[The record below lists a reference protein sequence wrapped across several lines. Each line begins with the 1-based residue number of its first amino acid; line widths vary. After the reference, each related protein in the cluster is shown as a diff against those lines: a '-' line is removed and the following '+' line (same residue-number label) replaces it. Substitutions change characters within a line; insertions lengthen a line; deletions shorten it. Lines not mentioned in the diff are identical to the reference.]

1 MASPPY
7 RIAGA
12 SGFWGDRNDALLD
25 QVRGGPIDSVIL
37 DYLAEITMSILRLK
51 KLRDP
56 NAGYAGDFLKA
67 LRPALGDVAARSIR
81 VVTNAGGMNPRACA
95 EAVVGLAREL
105 GHGGL
110 RVGLVEGD
118 DVADRLGAFADRA
131 AEPSGTAGC
140 DLSNLDSGASFST
153 IRERVASANV
163 YFGADPIAEA
173 IRQGAQIVVTG
184 RCTDSALALGPLL
197 AHYRWAPDDWNRR
210 AAGVLAGHVIEC
222 GGQASGGNFS
232 GGWES
237 VPDLANLG
245 YPIAEVDESGDFTVT
260 KHRGLGG
267 LVTAPVVKEQ
277 LLYEIG
283 DPRAY
288 ETPDATVDFTSFSLE
303 DLGGDRVRITGVRGS
318 PPPERLKVS
327 ISYQDGWAN
336 AVGLTF
342 VWPHALERA
351 KATERLLLERCAK
364 LGLQIDEHHV
374 DWIGVNGAFG
384 PMAPAPPEEPA
395 EVLFR
400 MAIRTRDQKSAKRFG
415 EEIAPLVLSG
425 LPGACS
431 GLLTGRPEPRPI
443 VNFWP
448 ALVPRSAVQASVEV
462 LTA

>member
-1 MASPPY
+1 MSREPL

-25 QVRGGPIDSVIL
+25 QVRGGPVDFVLL
-37 DYLAEITMSILRLK
+37 DYLAEITMSILRVK

-56 NAGYAGDFLKA
+56 NAGYAGDFVKA
-67 LRPALGDVAARSIR
+67 LGTALGDVVARGVR

-95 EAVVGLAREL
+95 EAVVALARKQ
-105 GHGGL
+105 GHTGL

-118 DVADRLGAFADRA
+118 DIVDQLGALADAGVPLANMDTGA
-131 AEPSGTAGC
+131 A
-140 DLSNLDSGASFST
+140 FST
-153 IRERVASANV
+153 IRERVLSANV

-173 IRQGAQIVVTG
+173 LRQGAQVVVTG

-197 AHYRWAPDDWNRR
+197 FHYGWAANDWNRR
-210 AAGVLAGHVIEC
+210 AAGVVAGHVIEC
-222 GGQASGGNFS
+222 GGQASGGNFA

-245 YPIAEVDESGDFTVT
+245 YPIAEVEASGDFVVT
-260 KHRGLGG
+260 KHPGLGG
-267 LVTAPVVKEQ
+267 LVSAAVVKEQ

-283 DPRAY
+283 DPHAY
-288 ETPDATVDFTSFSLE
+288 LTPDASVDFTSFTLSDE
-303 DLGGDRVRITGVRGS
+303 GKDRVRIAGVRGAR
-318 PPPERLKVS
+318 PPEQRKVS
-327 ISYQDGWAN
+327 ISYQDGFTN

-342 VWPHALERA
+342 VWPHAIERA

-364 LGLQIDEHHV
+364 LGVQIDSHHV
-374 DWIGVNGAFG
+374 DWIGINGSHG
-384 PMAPAPPEEPA
+384 PMAPLPQEEPN
-395 EVLFR
+395 ELLFR
-400 MAIRTRDQKSAKRFG
+400 MAIRTRDRDSAKRFG
-415 EEIAPLVLSG
+415 EEIAPLMLSG
-425 LPGACS
+425 LPGAGA

-448 ALVPRSAVQASVEV
+448 ALVPADAATPRVEV

>member
-1 MASPPY
+1 MPQEPL

-25 QVRGGPIDSVIL
+25 QVRGGPVDFVLL
-37 DYLAEITMSILRLK
+37 DYLAEITMSILRVK

-56 NAGYAGDFLKA
+56 NAGYAGDFVKA
-67 LRPALGDVAARSIR
+67 LGTALGDVVARGVR

-95 EAVVGLAREL
+95 EAVLALARKQ
-105 GHGGL
+105 GHAGL

-118 DVADRLGAFADRA
+118 DIADSLGALHDRGVPLTNMDTGA
-131 AEPSGTAGC
+131 A
-140 DLSNLDSGASFST
+140 FST
-153 IRERVASANV
+153 IRERVMSANV

-173 IRQGAQIVVTG
+173 LRQGAQVVVTG

-197 AHYRWAPDDWNRR
+197 FHYGWADDDWNRR
-210 AAGVLAGHVIEC
+210 AAGVVAGHVIEC
-222 GGQASGGNFS
+222 GGQASGGNFA

-245 YPIAEVDESGDFTVT
+245 YPIAEVEASGDFVVT
-260 KHRGLGG
+260 KHPGLGG
-267 LVTAPVVKEQ
+267 LVNAAVVKEQ

-288 ETPDATVDFTSFSLE
+288 LTPDATVDFTSFTLTDE
-303 DLGGDRVRITGVRGS
+303 GHDRVRIAGVRGAA
-318 PPPERLKVS
+318 PPELRKVS
-327 ISYQDGWAN
+327 ISYQDGFTN
-336 AVGLTF
+336 AVGMTF
-342 VWPHALERA
+342 VWPHAIERA

-364 LGLQIDEHHV
+364 RGIQIDAHHV
-374 DWIGVNGAFG
+374 DWIGVNGSHG
-384 PMAPAPPEEPA
+384 PMAPLPKEEPN
-395 EVLFR
+395 ELLFR
-400 MAIRTRDQKSAKRFG
+400 MAIRTRDRDSAKRFG
-415 EEIAPLVLSG
+415 EEIAPLMLSG
-425 LPGACS
+425 LPGAGA

-448 ALVPRSAVQASVEV
+448 ALVPRDAATPRVEV

>member
-1 MASPPY
+1 MSREPL

-25 QVRGGPIDSVIL
+25 QVRGGPVDFVLL
-37 DYLAEITMSILRLK
+37 DYLAEITMSILRVK

-56 NAGYAGDFLKA
+56 TAGYAGDFLKA
-67 LRPALGDVAARSIR
+67 LGPALGDVVDRGVR

-95 EAVVGLAREL
+95 EAVVALARKA
-105 GHGGL
+105 GHTGL

-118 DVADRLGAFADRA
+118 DVADQLGALADRGIPIANMDTGA
-131 AEPSGTAGC
+131 A
-140 DLSNLDSGASFST
+140 FST
-153 IRERVASANV
+153 IRERVLSANV

-173 IRQGAQIVVTG
+173 LRAGAQIVVTG

-197 AHYRWAPDDWNRR
+197 FHYGWPADDWNRR
-210 AAGVLAGHVIEC
+210 AAGVVAGHVIEC
-222 GGQASGGNFS
+222 GGQASGGNFA

-245 YPIAEVDESGDFTVT
+245 YPIAEVEASGDFVVT
-260 KHRGLGG
+260 KHPGLGG
-267 LVTAPVVKEQ
+267 LVSAPVVKEQ

-288 ETPDATVDFTSFSLE
+288 LTPDASVDFTSLRLTDE
-303 DLGGDRVRITGVRGS
+303 GKDRVRIAGVRGG
-318 PPPERLKVS
+318 PPPEQSKVS
-327 ISYQDGWAN
+327 ISYQDGFTN
-336 AVGLTF
+336 AVGMTF

-351 KATERLLLERCAK
+351 KATERLLLERSAK
-364 LGLQIDEHHV
+364 RGIQIDAHHV
-374 DWIGVNGAFG
+374 DWIGVNGSHG
-384 PMAPAPPEEPA
+384 PMAPAPREEPN

-400 MAIRTRDQKSAKRFG
+400 MAIRTRDRESAKRFG
-415 EEIAPLVLSG
+415 EEIAPMMLSG
-425 LPGACS
+425 LPGAGS

-448 ALVPRSAVQASVEV
+448 ALVPRDAATPRVEV

>member
-1 MASPPY
+1 MPEPL

-25 QVRGGPIDSVIL
+25 QLRGGPVDFVLL
-37 DYLAEITMSILRLK
+37 DYLAEITMSILRMK

-56 NAGYAGDFLKA
+56 NGGYAGDFLKA
-67 LRPALGDVAARSIR
+67 LKPALGDVVARGAR

-95 EAVVGLAREL
+95 EAVVKLAREQ
-105 GHGGL
+105 GHAGL

-118 DVADRLGAFADRA
+118 DVADRLGALAD
-131 AEPSGTAGC
+131 AGV
-140 DLSNLDSGASFST
+140 DLANMDSGAAFST

-163 YFGADPIAEA
+163 YFGADPIAAALHE
-173 IRQGAQIVVTG
+173 GAQIVVTG

-197 AHYRWAPDDWNRR
+197 FHYGWRADDWNRR
-210 AAGVLAGHVIEC
+210 AAGVVAGHVIEC
-222 GGQASGGNFS
+222 GGQASGGNFA

-245 YPIAEVDESGDFTVT
+245 YPIAEVDESGDFVVT
-260 KHRGLGG
+260 KHPGLGG
-267 LVTAPVVKEQ
+267 LVNAAVVKEQ

-288 ETPDATVDFTSFSLE
+288 QTPDATVDFTSFALT
-303 DLGGDRVRITGVRGS
+303 DLGHDRVRIAGVRGG

-327 ISYQDGWAN
+327 ISYQDGWTN

-342 VWPHALERA
+342 VWPHAIERA
-351 KATERLLLERCAK
+351 RATERLLLDRCAK
-364 LGLQIDEHHV
+364 LGVQIDEHHV
-374 DWIGVNGAFG
+374 DWIGVNGAHG
-384 PMAPAPPEEPA
+384 PMAPLPREEPN
-395 EVLFR
+395 EVLLR
-400 MAIRTRDQKSAKRFG
+400 VAIRTRDRDAAKRFG

-443 VNFWP
+443 VNYWP
-448 ALVPRSAVQASVEV
+448 ALVPRDAATPRVEV
-462 LTA
+462 LVA

>member
-1 MASPPY
+1 MAREPL

-25 QVRGGPIDSVIL
+25 QVRGGPVDFVLL
-37 DYLAEITMSILRLK
+37 DYLAEITMSILRVK

-56 NAGYAGDFLKA
+56 NAGYAGDFVKA
-67 LRPALGDVAARSIR
+67 LGGALGDVVQRGVR

-95 EAVVGLAREL
+95 EAVVALARKQ
-105 GHGGL
+105 GHAGL

-118 DVADRLGAFADRA
+118 DVADRIGALHDGGVPLANMDTGA
-131 AEPSGTAGC
+131 A
-140 DLSNLDSGASFST
+140 FST
-153 IRERVASANV
+153 IRERVMSANV
-163 YFGADPIAEA
+163 YFGADPIAAALRE
-173 IRQGAQIVVTG
+173 GAQIVVTG

-197 AHYRWAPDDWNRR
+197 FHYGWGDTDWNRR
-210 AAGVLAGHVIEC
+210 AAGVVAGHVIEC
-222 GGQASGGNFS
+222 GGQASGGNFA

-245 YPIAEVDESGDFTVT
+245 YPIAEVEESGDFVVT
-260 KHRGLGG
+260 KHPGLGG
-267 LVTAPVVKEQ
+267 LVNAAVVKEQ

-288 ETPDATVDFTSFSLE
+288 LTPDASVDFTSFTLTE
-303 DLGGDRVRITGVRGS
+303 VGKDRVRIAGVRGG
-318 PPPERLKVS
+318 PPPAERKVS
-327 ISYQDGWAN
+327 ISYQDGFTN
-336 AVGLTF
+336 AIGLTF
-342 VWPHALERA
+342 VWPHAIERA

-364 LGLQIDEHHV
+364 LGIQIDAHHV
-374 DWIGVNGAFG
+374 DWIGVNGSHG
-384 PMAPAPPEEPA
+384 PMAPPPQQQPN

-400 MAIRTRDQKSAKRFG
+400 MAIRTRDRDSAKRFG
-415 EEIAPLVLSG
+415 EEVAPLILSG
-425 LPGACS
+425 LPGAGS

-448 ALVPRSAVQASVEV
+448 ALAPADAATPRVEV

>member
-1 MASPPY
+1 MATAPL

-25 QVRGGPIDSVIL
+25 QVRGGPVDVVML
-37 DYLAEITMSILRLK
+37 DYLAEITMSILRVK

-56 NAGYAGDFLKA
+56 QGGYAGDFLKA
-67 LRPALGDVAARSIR
+67 LKPALGDVVARGIR

-95 EAVVGLAREL
+95 EAVVKLARDA
-105 GHGGL
+105 GHRGV

-118 DVADRLGAFADRA
+118 DVADRLGALLAQGVSLA
-131 AEPSGTAGC
+131 
-140 DLSNLDSGASFST
+140 NLDTGASFST

-163 YFGADPIAEA
+163 YLGADPIAEA
-173 IRQGAQIVVTG
+173 LRAGAQIVVTG

-197 AHYRWAPDDWNRR
+197 AHFDWPADDWNRR
-210 AAGVLAGHVIEC
+210 AAGVVAGHVIEC
-222 GGQASGGNFS
+222 GGQASGGNFC

-245 YPIAEVDESGDFTVT
+245 YPIAEVDASGDFVVT
-260 KHRGLGG
+260 KHPGLGG
-267 LVTAPVVKEQ
+267 LVTPAVVKEQ

-288 ETPDATVDFTSFSLE
+288 PTPDATADFTSFSLE
-303 DLGGDRVRITGVRGS
+303 DLGRDRVRISGVRGS
-318 PPPERLKVS
+318 PPPEHLKVS
-327 ISYQDGWAN
+327 ISYQDGWTN

-342 VWPHALERA
+342 VWPHAVERA
-351 KATERLLLERCAK
+351 RATEKLLLDRCRK
-364 LGLQIDEHHV
+364 LGIEIDEHHV
-374 DWIGVNGAFG
+374 DWIGVNAAHGA
-384 PMAPAPPEEPA
+384 MAPPPPGDEPN

-400 MAIRTRDQKSAKRFG
+400 MAIRTRDRESAKRFG

-425 LPGACS
+425 VPGACS
-431 GLLTGRPEPRPI
+431 GLLTGRPEPRAI

-448 ALVPRSAVQASVEV
+448 ALVPRSAAHGSVEV
-462 LTA
+462 LES

>member
-1 MASPPY
+1 MATAPL

-25 QVRGGPIDSVIL
+25 QVRGGPVDVVML
-37 DYLAEITMSILRLK
+37 DYLAEITMSILRVK

-56 NAGYAGDFLKA
+56 QGGYAGDFLKA
-67 LRPALGDVAARSIR
+67 LKPALGDVVARGIR

-95 EAVVGLAREL
+95 EAVVKLARDA
-105 GHGGL
+105 GHRGV

-118 DVADRLGAFADRA
+118 DVADRLGALLAQGVSLA
-131 AEPSGTAGC
+131 
-140 DLSNLDSGASFST
+140 NLDTGASFST

-163 YFGADPIAEA
+163 YLGADPIAEA
-173 IRQGAQIVVTG
+173 LRAGAQIVVTG

-197 AHYRWAPDDWNRR
+197 AHFDWPADDWNRR
-210 AAGVLAGHVIEC
+210 AAGVVAGHVIEC
-222 GGQASGGNFS
+222 GGQASGGNFC

-245 YPIAEVDESGDFTVT
+245 YPIAEVDASGDFVVT
-260 KHRGLGG
+260 KHPGLGG
-267 LVTAPVVKEQ
+267 LVTPAVVKEQ

-288 ETPDATVDFTSFSLE
+288 PTPDATADFTSFSLE
-303 DLGGDRVRITGVRGS
+303 DLGRDRVRISGVRGG
-318 PPPERLKVS
+318 PPPEHLQVS
-327 ISYQDGWAN
+327 ISYQDGWTN

-342 VWPHALERA
+342 VWPHAVERA
-351 KATERLLLERCAK
+351 RATEKLLLDRCRK
-364 LGLQIDEHHV
+364 LGIEIDEHHV
-374 DWIGVNGAFG
+374 DWIGVNAAHGA
-384 PMAPAPPEEPA
+384 MAPPPPGGEPN

-400 MAIRTRDQKSAKRFG
+400 MAIRTRDRESAKRFG

-425 LPGACS
+425 VPGACS
-431 GLLTGRPEPRPI
+431 GLLTGRPEPRAI

-448 ALVPRSAVQASVEV
+448 ALVPRSAAHGSVEV
-462 LTA
+462 LES